1 MARIVYSA
9 LVESIRGSIG
19 GTTFQKNA
27 YGYTVKKKPNIIF
40 PARPTQNRQKVY
52 LQKAVKQWRAF
63 SSTVRNN
70 WVTFASTYPQ
80 YSQHN
85 PSAQLSGFALYTR
98 WAVLYQL
105 WDPTSNIAQSPVL
118 TVPDTDTISIGVKN
132 VSGTV
137 SLVITDSLDSEE
149 WDCIYMISRPLS
161 SAQDFIG
168 SKTRFIVGTP
178 YANLSGSINITSL
191 YQALFG
197 TLPAV
202 DSRVAVNVILVHEDD
217 TGFIQFNQGTIVT
230 VTAS

>member
-40 PARPTQNRQKVY
+40 PARPTQNRQKVF

-63 SSTVRNN
+63 TSTVRSN
-70 WVTFASTYPQ
+70 WSTFASTYPQ

-105 WDPTSNIAQSPVL
+105 WSASGNIAQSPVFTL
-118 TVPDTDTISIGVKN
+118 PDTDTLTLGVTLTAGVLELN
-132 VSGTV
+132 M
-137 SLVITDSLDSEE
+137 TDSLDSEE
-149 WDCIYMISRPLS
+149 WDVIVMISRRLS
-161 SAQDFIG
+161 GAQQFVGSKLRFLIG
-168 SKTRFIVGTP
+168 SP
-178 YANLSGSINITSL
+178 LANLTDDVDITSA
-191 YQALFG
+191 YVALFG
-197 TLPAV
+197 ALPA
-202 DSRVAVNVILVHEDD
+202 DGDELAINSILVHENNI
-217 TGFIQFNQGTIVT
+217 GFVQFNQPAIVT
-230 VTAS
+230 VA